1 LEHRVNLESVN
12 TKKEDDMTQTKEQ
25 LMIHPLEGYASPVGY
40 ALACLEAERERT
52 REAVTGLSLETLEAQ
67 TDGSTN
73 SIGSLLYHIAGIELD
88 WLYAEILERDIPES
102 YAALFAV
109 DVRDRE
115 GKLSVVAGV
124 SAAEHVERLAT
135 VRADLL
141 EQLRSFSSDEFYRV
155 RQLPPYD
162 VNPAWVLYHLLEHE
176 AKHGEQ
182 IARIC
187 RASKG
192 KA

>member
-1 LEHRVNLESVN
+1 MN
-12 TKKEDDMTQTKEQ
+12 TEKEDNMTQTRDQ
-25 LMIHPLEGYASPVGY
+25 LIVHPLEGYAAPVGY
-40 ALACLEAERERT
+40 ALACLETERERT
-52 REAVTGLSLETLEAQ
+52 REAVTSLSIETLDAQ
-67 TDGSTN
+67 THGSAN

-88 WLYAEILERDIPES
+88 WLYAEILERDIPAS
-102 YAALFAV
+102 YEALFPV

-124 SAAEHVERLAT
+124 SAAEQLERLAT
-135 VRADLL
+135 VRTDLL
-141 EQLRSFSSDEFYRV
+141 EQLRSFSTEEFYRV

-187 RASKG
+187 RALKG
-192 KA
+192 NA

>member
-1 LEHRVNLESVN
+1 MHRGRN
-12 TKKEDDMTQTKEQ
+12 
-25 LMIHPLEGYASPVGY
+25 AY

-52 REAVTGLSLETLEAQ
+52 REAVTGLSLDSLDAD

-73 SIGSLLYHIAGIELD
+73 SIGSLLYHIAWIELD
-88 WLYAEILERDIPES
+88 WLYAEILEREIPES
-102 YAALFAV
+102 YGALFPV
-109 DVRDRE
+109 DIRDRE
-115 GKLSVVAGV
+115 GKLSVVVGV
-124 SAAEHVERLAT
+124 SAAEHLRRLAT

-155 RQLPPYD
+155 RQLPPYE

-182 IARIC
+182 MARIV
-187 RASKG
+187 RDAREVNP
-192 KA
+192 